1 MKLFNIK
8 DLDGFMF
15 EVKNCKGEVE
25 LVSKYGDRLSLKSKL
40 TQYIAFSKLMFE
52 SDPVIREMEI
62 VVHNEEDLEKLIKYS
77 SEREIGVEE

>member
-8 DLDGFMF
+8 DLEGFMF
-15 EVKNCKGEVE
+15 EVQNCKGDVE

-52 SDPVIREMEI
+52 SDPIIREMEI
-62 VVHNEEDLEKLIKYS
+62 VVHNGEDLERLIKYS
-77 SEREIGVEE
+77 SDREIGVEE